1 MQVKQLIKQWN
12 EAHPHLRQKTLTS
25 VANEIGCSKSYLSRK
40 REKQTKVFKER
51 LETIKKI
58 LQWKTQ

>member
-1 MQVKQLIKQWN
+1 MIRELIQQWN
-12 EAHPHLRQKTLTS
+12 ESHPHLRQKTLTS

-40 REKQTKVFKER
+40 RDKQTKVFKQR
-51 LETIKKI
+51 LETIKKL